1 MPFLPLVPENIH
13 LIPDSNQ
20 KIKNGIN
27 KLKTICDSHVTIVSC
42 NYSAGPKM

>member
-27 KLKTICDSHVTIVSC
+27 KPKTICDSHVTIVSC